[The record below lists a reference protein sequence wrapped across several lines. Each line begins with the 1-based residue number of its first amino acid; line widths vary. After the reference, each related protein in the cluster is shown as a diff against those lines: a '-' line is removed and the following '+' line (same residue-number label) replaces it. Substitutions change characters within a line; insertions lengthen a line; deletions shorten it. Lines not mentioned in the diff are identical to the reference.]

1 MAEAAKPRAE
11 YAIGV
16 FDSGVGGL
24 TVLNALRQALPAEH
38 LIYLGD
44 TARVPYGTK
53 SALSVRRYAEQ
64 AVRALAS
71 RQLKAIVV
79 ACNTAS
85 AMALEHLQRL
95 YPELPVLGVIEPG
108 AEAACRAS
116 RQGQIG
122 VIATEST
129 THNQA
134 YQQAILRLRPEA
146 CVRAQ
151 ACSLF
156 VALAEEGWHEG
167 ELVEQ
172 IVARCLHPLLLSDHL
187 APLDTLVLGCTH
199 FPALRKAIAAV
210 AGEGIQLVDSAQ
222 TMAEAVKRRLAASRQ
237 LNNAETQGSLT
248 FLVTDGPE
256 RFARVA
262 GNFFSE
268 PIDPGAVELV
278 DIQHYVASGW
288 VAGG

>member
-1 MAEAAKPRAE
+1 MVEVEGSRSE

-24 TVLNALRQALPAEH
+24 TVLNALRQVLPQEH
-38 LIYLGD
+38 LVYLGD

-64 AVRALAS
+64 AVCALSS
-71 RQLKAIVV
+71 RQIKAIVV

-85 AMALEHLQRL
+85 AMALEHLQSC
-95 YPELPVLGVIEPG
+95 YPDLPVLGVIEPG
-108 AEAACRAS
+108 ADAACRAS
-116 RQGQIG
+116 RHGHIG

-129 THNQA
+129 TNNQA
-134 YQQAILRLRPEA
+134 YQKAILHLRPDA
-146 CVRAQ
+146 RVRAQ

-167 ELVEQ
+167 DLVEQ
-172 IVARCLHPLLLSDHL
+172 IVARCLQPLLDTDSQF
-187 APLDTLVLGCTH
+187 PLDTLVLGCTH

-210 AGEGIQLVDSAQ
+210 AGEQIQLVDSAQ
-222 TMAEAVKRRLAASRQ
+222 TTAEAVKHEL
-237 LNNAETQGSLT
+237 ETRALQNKSQERGNLT

-262 GNFFSE
+262 TNFFSE
-268 PIDPGAVELV
+268 RIDPASVELV
-278 DIQHYVASGW
+278 DIQHYVSDC
-288 VAGG
+288 